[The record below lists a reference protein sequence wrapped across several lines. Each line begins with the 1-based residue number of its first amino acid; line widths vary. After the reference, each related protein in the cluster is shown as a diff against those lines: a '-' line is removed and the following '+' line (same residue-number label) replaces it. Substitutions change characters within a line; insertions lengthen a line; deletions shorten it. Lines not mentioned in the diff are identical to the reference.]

1 MKSDQSI
8 TDPDSGDLRSVFQM
22 HELSRRFDELT
33 RDPRILGMVRQLLGS
48 DVYIHQSRINDKF
61 GFQGS
66 GFNWHSDFETW
77 HSEDG
82 MPRMRAV
89 SASIMLTDNNE
100 FNGPLMLIPGSHH
113 YFVPCQGVTPKDN
126 WKDSLK
132 SQRLG
137 VPSQENLAELVE
149 QGGIQAPRGRR
160 VHRCCCSSAT
170 PCTRPT
176 RTCRPGRAPTCSS
189 CTTAWTTPWKTRSAA
204 ISRARTSSPTATIP
218 KPWRCTTIWSFL

>member
-1 MKSDQSI
+1 
-8 TDPDSGDLRSVFQM
+8 
-22 HELSRRFDELT
+22 
-33 RDPRILGMVRQLLGS
+33 
-48 DVYIHQSRINDKF
+48 
-61 GFQGS
+61 
-66 GFNWHSDFETW
+66 NWHSDFETW

-82 MPRMRAV
+82 MPRMRAI

-149 QGGIQAPRGRR
+149 QGGIQAPKGPPGSLLLFECNTLHASNKNLSPWPRSNLFFVYNSVDNTLEDPYCG
-160 VHRCCCSSAT
+160 HQ
-170 PCTRPT
+170 PRPD
-176 RTCRPGRAPTCSS
+176 
-189 CTTAWTTPWKTRSAA
+189 
-204 ISRARTSSPTATIP
+204 
-218 KPWRCTTIWSFL
+218 FLANRDNTEALAMHDHLEPL